1 MIKGILNSVRSAFR
15 FLSRLCLF
23 ALLSACADKAAV
35 READSERYRQLENE
49 MISAQQA
56 DVQRRQAE
64 LRIAQRLQQMDAER
78 SAAARQ
84 RLSDGADVAVPD
96 SQSSTGST
104 EKNTPSPTVP
114 AIVTQ
119 IVIAPSDTDT
129 NADTW
134 TQQYYPDP
142 VDGTPLCALVST
154 PVVVMN
160 GKLETRTRVIIGAQ
174 RVFLRTD
181 ATFDTDATDTGF
193 RVDAGI
199 PIAFDRFINELTAE
213 VSDSYDRLLSA
224 IEGGSSLAVSFAFMP
239 QLSSAETHVI
249 EFDLSY
255 LESAMTDLASCES
268 QNSATTI
275 DATEDSVNS

>member
-1 MIKGILNSVRSAFR
+1 MIDDILKFIRPVGST
-15 FLSRLCLF
+15 LSGLCLL
-23 ALLSACADKAAV
+23 ALLSACADKAAI
-35 READSERYRQLENE
+35 REAESERYRQLENE

-56 DVQRRQAE
+56 EVKRRQAE

-84 RLSDGADVAVPD
+84 RLNDGTDGTAPD
-96 SQSSTGST
+96 SPGST
-104 EKNTPSPTVP
+104 DVQKNTTPSPSESAV
-114 AIVTQ
+114 VTQ
-119 IVIAPSDTDT
+119 IVIAQSDSDTT
-129 NADTW
+129 ADTW
-134 TQQYYPDP
+134 TLQSYPDP
-142 VDGTPLCALVST
+142 VDGAPFCALVST

-160 GKLETRTRVIIGAQ
+160 GELETRTRVIIGAQ
-174 RVFLRTD
+174 RIFLRTD

-213 VSDSYDRLLSA
+213 VSDSYERLLSA
-224 IEGGSSLAVSFAFMP
+224 IEGGSSLAVSFAFTP

-249 EFDLSY
+249 EFDLQY
-255 LESAMTDLASCES
+255 LEPSLTALARCES

-275 DATEDSVNS
+275 ADREESVSS